1 MKTSVVIVSYN
12 TKKLLQACLETVM
25 VQTPRPEVIVVDN
38 GSHDGSP
45 ELVEQNYQAV
55 KLIKNTRNL
64 GFAAANN
71 QAFHEVTGDV
81 IVMLNSDTE
90 LPTPTTLEALATHL
104 SQHPEVGV
112 VAPRLTN
119 GQGEMQASVAWTEP
133 TLLTT
138 LYEYTLLN
146 RLLYKVFASR
156 RYPGKLLLTAAEMA
170 HPQSVGDAI
179 GACLAFRRTL
189 LTEVGLLDE
198 RFFFFL
204 EETDFNLRVRR
215 AGYKIQYLPE
225 HEVIHHW
232 GGSVD
237 KAGTL
242 TKRFSHY
249 FPSLYA
255 FYGKYH
261 SGWYVGTQKAIASI
275 GSATIVGLSGLLLLP
290 GKVSRKYNRSRLAQV
305 ARNQRALYKQV
316 LNWHVR
322 GSS

>member
-12 TKKLLQACLETVM
+12 TKKLLQACLETVI

-45 ELVEQNYQAV
+45 ELVEQNYRAV

-90 LPTPTTLEALATHL
+90 LPAPTTLEALATQL

-112 VAPRLTN
+112 VAPRLIN
-119 GQGEMQASVAWTEP
+119 GQGEVQASVAWTEP

-261 SGWYVGTQKAIASI
+261 SGWYVSTQKAIASI

-316 LNWHVR
+316 LDWHVR